1 MTDNYAKI
9 VRNNL
14 ERLFAGEIGR
24 LEKDLG
30 ATKEGDA
37 YVFRAFGKDCRLSP
51 DGIFLDGGEEE
62 GVLGILV
69 SLYALAANPAP
80 VVESPFKAFK
90 DFPGS
95 TPYVGAFSTHTEKI
109 LAPFA
114 SSIGKRLDEIVR
126 RIDGKAAPPGL
137 PGDFSM
143 MLFPLPKIA
152 LCYIFYEAD
161 EDFPPGATCL
171 YSNNASMFMPMDG
184 LADVGEYM
192 SKRIIE
198 IVKEAL

>member
-14 ERLFAGEIGR
+14 ERLFSGETGR
-24 LEKDLG
+24 LEKELG
-30 ATKEGDA
+30 ATGEGEA
-37 YVFRAFGKDCRLSP
+37 CVFRAFGKNCRIGP
-51 DGIFLDGGEEE
+51 EGIFLDGDKEE

-80 VVESPFKAFK
+80 VVELPFKAFK
-90 DFPGS
+90 EFPDS
-95 TPYVGAFSTHTEKI
+95 TPYAGAFATHTEKI
-109 LAPFA
+109 LAPFVA
-114 SSIGKRLDEIVR
+114 SIEKRRDEIVR
-126 RIDGKAAPPGL
+126 RIDGKSAPPGL

-143 MLFPLPKIA
+143 MLLPLPKIA

-161 EDFPPGATCL
+161 EDFPAGATCL
-171 YSNNASMFMPMDG
+171 YSNNASLFMPIDG
-184 LADVGEYM
+184 LADVGEYT

-198 IVKEAL
+198 IAKEAP